1 MEKTFTKIKEIL
13 NKDKNYLNEK
23 YGVIE
28 LGIFGSY
35 AKNEQV
41 ESSDVDILV
50 EFEKPISLL
59 KIVSLENHITDI
71 LEIKADVIPKKNIR
85 IELRDEIINEVIMV

>member
-1 MEKTFTKIKEIL
+1 MKNINEIKGIL
-13 NKDKNYLNEK
+13 SKYKSNLREK

-28 LGIFGSY
+28 IEIFGSY
-35 AKNEQV
+35 VRNAQK

-59 KIVSLENHITDI
+59 KIVSLENYLSDLI
-71 LEIKADVIPKKNIR
+71 EIKVDVVPKKNIR
-85 IELRDEIINEVIMV
+85 AEVKRFILKGAIPV

>member
-1 MEKTFTKIKEIL
+1 MEKKFTKIKEIL
-13 NKDKNYLNEK
+13 NKHKNYLNKK

-35 AKNEQV
+35 ARNEQI

-59 KIVSLENHITDI
+59 KIVSLENYITDI

-85 IELRDEIINEVIMV
+85 IELRGDIINEVIMV